1 MQYSGAQIIVKYL
14 EKYGV
19 DTVAGIPGSANLPLY
34 DELGR
39 SNIRHILARHE
50 QGGGFI
56 AQGIARSTGKA
67 AVALATSGP
76 GATNAITAI
85 ADAKLDSIPVIFF
98 TGQVAYSMMGTDAFQ
113 EVDTYGI
120 TIPITKQN
128 FIARSAKDLL
138 TLIPEAFAIA
148 TSGRP
153 GPVVIDVPKDVQL
166 EKVDVC
172 EWIDYRKLIPQNI
185 KDDSV
190 KLNEI
195 VRAISQSQRP
205 LLYAGG
211 GIIHSDASE
220 ELRKFAEKNN
230 IPVVNSLLAL
240 GSIPNGHTL
249 YLGMLG
255 MHGERST
262 NLIMSKADIII
273 AIGTRFDDRATG
285 KLSEFCPK
293 AKVIHIDI
301 DSAEINKNRK
311 ADLSIVGDARKTL
324 IELENLIEKNQ
335 REEWLK
341 EIRSIQTEYPVAEN
355 SEDILDPYNIV
366 RKVSEYLPEDAIIS
380 TDVGQHQMWV
390 AQVFP
395 FNHPRTLMTS
405 GGLGTMGFGFPTAI
419 GASIANPDKKVVCF
433 SGDGS
438 FLMNIQELATLA
450 DLKCNL
456 TIIIMN
462 NGHLG
467 LVRQQ
472 QELFYDKNYVASKF
486 ETNPDFVAIAKGF
499 GVKGIDIKE
508 EATAKELDD
517 LLSEALQS
525 TGPCLVNV
533 PIHFESKVLPM
544 VPPGAGNT
552 TMLWKENGCE

>member
-1 MQYSGAQIIVKYL
+1 
-14 EKYGV
+14 
-19 DTVAGIPGSANLPLY
+19 
-34 DELGR
+34 
-39 SNIRHILARHE
+39 
-50 QGGGFI
+50 
-56 AQGIARSTGKA
+56 
-67 AVALATSGP
+67 
-76 GATNAITAI
+76 
-85 ADAKLDSIPVIFF
+85 
-98 TGQVAYSMMGTDAFQ
+98 MMGTDAFQ

-138 TLIPEAFAIA
+138 MLIPEAFAIA

-166 EKVDVC
+166 EKVDVY

-185 KDDSV
+185 KDDSE

-195 VRAISQSQRP
+195 VSAISQSQRP

-240 GSIPNGHTL
+240 GSMPNGHPL

-262 NLIMSKADIII
+262 NFIMSKADTII
-273 AIGTRFDDRATG
+273 ATGTRFDDPATG
-285 KLSEFCPK
+285 KLSEFCPN

-324 IELENLIEKNQ
+324 IELENLIERNQ

-355 SEDILDPYNIV
+355 SENMLDPYNIV
-366 RKVSEYLPEDAIIS
+366 RKISENLPKDAIIS

-390 AQVFP
+390 AQTFP

-405 GGLGTMGFGFPTAI
+405 GGLGTMGFGLPTAI
-419 GASIANPDKKVVCF
+419 GASIMNPDKKVVCF

-456 TIIIMN
+456 TIIVMN
-462 NGHLG
+462 NRHLG

-472 QELFYDKNYVASKF
+472 QELFYDKNFVASKF
-486 ETNPDFVAIAKGF
+486 DTNPDFVAIAKGF
-499 GVKGIDIKE
+499 GVKGVNIKE
-508 EATAKELDD
+508 DATAKELDN
-517 LLSEALQS
+517 LLNEALQS

-533 PIHFESKVLPM
+533 PVHFERKVLPM
-544 VPPGAGNT
+544 VPPGAGNI
-552 TMLWKENGCE
+552 TMLWRGNGCE